1 VDDREGVVLSAGA
14 VELERGMF
22 CADLEAES
30 FNVGVFDPDRFIRC
44 AMGSVYQQGD
54 GINNKTDGSNLS
66 PCN

>member
-30 FNVGVFDPDRFIRC
+30 FDVGVFYPDCFIRC
-44 AMGSVYQQGD
+44 AMCIVYQQGD
-54 GINNKTDGSNLS
+54 GINNKTESNLS